1 MMPSLPIHQPS
12 DARHSGWLPAQHSP
26 RLLPID
32 KSARIRT
39 ADPVRRR
46 PFRCLGPPPAHP
58 FFEAKRLVR
67 VLCSNLAHPDAQA
80 KSP

>member
-12 DARHSGWLPAQHSP
+12 DARHSGWLSGQHSP

-46 PFRCLGPPPAHP
+46 PLRSFSPSPTPIPRRKAIGAGALIQP
-58 FFEAKRLVR
+58 LQ
-67 VLCSNLAHPDAQA
+67 PDAAA